1 VGIDRTANVLPLA
14 VRDVGV
20 ENVTDRTSNP
30 FDMAPPCSHRS
41 PEGVGAVYGYGDAN
55 ADFHVVGDHPGVHG
69 GGTTG
74 VPFTDSE
81 AGDRLLAVLD
91 DVGLVDREPDGRY
104 EATNAFC
111 SYLHCCW
118 PAPDGPS
125 ADDYADLERF
135 FDAELRAI
143 AAHVLV
149 PVGDRAV
156 EHVLAEYTNQAGRV
170 GTDARDL
177 HASEIR
183 GRGFKVVPVAE
194 PGSWGDGDA
203 GALRDR
209 LAAVLASDYAQMSD
223 LGRFQPDADP
233 YFVR

>member
-1 VGIDRTANVLPLA
+1 LALA
-14 VRDVGV
+14 VPLHGV

-30 FDMAPPCSHRS
+30 FGMAPPCRHAS
-41 PEGVGAVYGYGDAN
+41 PDGVAAVFGYGDAN

-69 GGTTG
+69 GGATG

-81 AGDRLLAVLD
+81 AGDRLLAVLE
-91 DVGLVDREPDGRY
+91 DVGLVAREDPGEGY
-104 EATNAFC
+104 EARNAFC
-111 SYLHCCW
+111 SYLHACW

-125 ADDYADLERF
+125 DDDYADLERF

-156 EHVLAEYTNQAGRV
+156 AHVLQEYTTQAHRL

-177 HASEIR
+177 HATEVR
-183 GRGFKVVPVAE
+183 GRGFKVLPVAD
-194 PGSWGDGDA
+194 PRSWTDEEET
-203 GALRDR
+203 ALRER
-209 LAAVLASDYAQMSD
+209 LQRTLASDYAQISD

-233 YFVR
+233 YYVR